1 MQSVSNTRYDAAP
14 VAVVRSMPMPQGN
27 TPAAPSL
34 PAHGFTAGQ
43 VRAAL
48 LQLLASEQFSRAGR
62 MRRLIR
68 FLVEQELAGAVG
80 DTGEYT
86 IGIQVFDRDA
96 RSYTTCEDP
105 IVRVQVGRLRARLQ
119 AYYTGGGAHAELRF
133 SIPIGSYMPTISR
146 HGDSAGRF
154 PHEHLLAVTP
164 LLAVTH
170 DPQGIAFSQ
179 GLNEE
184 LAYQLFN
191 AFGHKIVSHTFAL
204 AEPALHGR
212 PAGVSHVLEGSVRVN
227 GEQIRASLR
236 LVDAGAG
243 CIAWSEQFDLCGPF
257 AIALQE
263 QLALDICAALKRYFA
278 HG

>member
-1 MQSVSNTRYDAAP
+1 MQSVGNALYTAAP
-14 VAVVRSMPMPQGN
+14 STLVRSMPVLEGN
-27 TPAAPSL
+27 NPPAQPL

-48 LQLLASEQFSRAGR
+48 LQLLASQQFCKAGR
-62 MRRLIR
+62 MRRLMR
-68 FLVEQELAGAVG
+68 FLVEQELAGALG

-96 RSYTTCEDP
+96 RSYATCEDP

-119 AYYTGGGAHAELRF
+119 AYYAGAGAHAELRF

-146 HGDSAGRF
+146 HGDSAGRL
-154 PHEHLLAVTP
+154 PHEHLLAVMP
-164 LLAVTH
+164 LLAFAP
-170 DPQGIAFSQ
+170 DPQGVAFCH

-204 AEPALHGR
+204 PELGPLPR

-263 QLALDICAALKRYFA
+263 QLALAICSALKRYFA